1 MARSILTRM
10 TAAAKA
16 SPVILVVIALAL
28 SLGVQAAGIPSS
40 DTPYGI
46 QAGSDLEA
54 GIDFFQSGRF
64 EDAIRAFSRT
74 IESEPEGPEV
84 SEVYA
89 WLGYAYLCRGWTSEA
104 EKAYSE
110 SVSRT
115 TDSALRLR
123 ALLALGQL
131 HLDSGDYDK
140 AVSTFL
146 DALRSSG
153 GKEKGVVK
161 TLIGIA
167 DYEAGKTSAAK
178 ELFQEVLGEFP
189 NDPVAD
195 YYVQVIEYA
204 EKKKS
209 VLFPTKP
216 KLGRKEAAAKK
227 TGQGAPDL
235 RGVVLVDSGAKYTI
249 TPHVK
254 LTVGTETDVPLEG
267 FFLSAGDDSFR
278 WHDWQSMN
286 IEWILR
292 GEEDG
297 VKKINAVYYGEGFS
311 KTAIADTSIVL
322 DRRPPWGSFGIN
334 DGRKYTNNTLVA
346 LNLSFYDKLS
356 GVAGICLSNDGMVW
370 TGWMTYRSS
379 VHNWQLPPGD
389 GTKKIYARVH
399 DGAGNISGVIT
410 SEIRLDTTPPLLWF
424 VSLKHLS
431 PTSVEITWMTDED
444 CDSVVEYRLDTDRRQ
459 TITIRDDKFTTHHV
473 IRLEDLK
480 PSTKYRF
487 RALSRD
493 LAGNLSVSQEY
504 SFVTKAQNEK

>member
-1 MARSILTRM
+1 MARPILTRM
-10 TAAAKA
+10 TAATKA
-16 SPVILVVIALAL
+16 SLVALIVIVLAL
-28 SLGVQAAGIPSS
+28 SLGIQAAGIPATDVPYDIEASS
-40 DTPYGI
+40 N
-46 QAGSDLEA
+46 LEA

-64 EDAIRAFSRT
+64 EDAIRAFSRA
-74 IESEPEGPEV
+74 IESEPEWPEV
-84 SEVYA
+84 CEVYT

-110 SVSRT
+110 SLDRT

-131 HLDSGDYDK
+131 HLDDGNYDK
-140 AVSTFL
+140 AVSMFL
-146 DALRSSG
+146 DALRVCSE
-153 GKEKGVVK
+153 KEKAIVK

-167 DYEAGKTSAAK
+167 NYEAGKTFVAK
-178 ELFQEVLGEFP
+178 EMFQEVLGEFP
-189 NDPVAD
+189 HDPVPD
-195 YYVQVIEYA
+195 YYVQLIEYA

-216 KLGRKEAAAKK
+216 QLGRKGAAAKK

-235 RGVVLVDSGAKYTI
+235 RGVVLVNSGAKYTM
-249 TPHVK
+249 TPHVS
-254 LTVGTETDVPLEG
+254 LTLGTETDVLLEG

-278 WHDWQSMN
+278 WHNWQSMN

-297 VKKINAVYYGEGFS
+297 AKKINVVYYTEDFDQ
-311 KTAIADTSIVL
+311 TAIADTSIAL

-334 DGRKYTNNTLVA
+334 DGEKYTNNTLVR
-346 LNLSFYDKLS
+346 LNFSVYDKLS
-356 GVAGICLSNDGMVW
+356 GVAGICLSNDGMAW
-370 TGWMTYRSS
+370 TDWMTYRSS
-379 VHNWQLPPGD
+379 IYNWQLPPGD
-389 GTKKIYARVH
+389 GTKKVYARVH

-410 SEIRLDTTPPLLWF
+410 SAIQLDTTPPLLWF
-424 VSLKHLS
+424 INLKHLS

-444 CDSVVEYRLDTDRRQ
+444 CDSAVEFRLDTDRRQ
-459 TITIRDDKFTTHHV
+459 TVTVRDDKLTTHHV
-473 IRLEDLK
+473 ICLEDLK

-487 RALSRD
+487 KAVSRD
-493 LAGNLSVSQEY
+493 LAGNLSVSREY

>member
-1 MARSILTRM
+1 M

-16 SPVILVVIALAL
+16 SPVILTVIALAL

-64 EDAIRAFSRT
+64 EDAIRAFSRA

-84 SEVYA
+84 CEVYD
-89 WLGYAYLCRGWTSEA
+89 WLGYAYFCRGWTSEA
-104 EKAYSE
+104 KKAYSE
-110 SVSRT
+110 SLGRT

-123 ALLALGQL
+123 AFLALGQL
-131 HLDSGDYDK
+131 YLDEGDYDK
-140 AVSTFL
+140 AVSIFL
-146 DALRSSG
+146 DALEICG
-153 GKEKGVVK
+153 EKEKAIVK

-167 DYEAGKTSAAK
+167 NYQAGKISVAK
-178 ELFQEVLGEFP
+178 EMFQEVLGEFP
-189 NDPVAD
+189 HDPVPD
-195 YYVQVIEYA
+195 YYVQLIEYA

-216 KLGRKEAAAKK
+216 QLGRNEAAAKK
-227 TGQGAPDL
+227 TGQGAPGL
-235 RGVVLVDSGAKYTI
+235 RGVVLADSGAKHTV

-254 LTVGTETDVPLEG
+254 LTLGTETDVPLEG
-267 FFLSAGDDSFR
+267 FFLSAGDDSFT
-278 WHDWQSMN
+278 WHSWQSMN
-286 IEWILR
+286 IPWRLR

-297 VKKINAVYYGEGFS
+297 VRKINVVYYAEGFD
-311 KTAIADTSIVL
+311 KTAIAETSIAL

-334 DGRKYTNNTLVA
+334 DGRKYTNNTSVT
-346 LNLSFYDKLS
+346 LNFSVYDKLS
-356 GVAGICLSNDGMVW
+356 GVAGICLSNDGMAW
-370 TGWMTYRSS
+370 TDWMTYRSS
-379 VHNWQLPPGD
+379 IYNWQLPPGD
-389 GTKKIYARVH
+389 GTKKVYARVH

-410 SEIRLDTTPPLLWF
+410 SAIQLDTTPPLLWF
-424 VSLKHLS
+424 INLKHLS

-444 CDSVVEYRLDTDRRQ
+444 CDSAVEFRLDTDKRQ
-459 TITIRDDKFTTHHV
+459 TVTVRGDKSTTHHV

-487 RALSRD
+487 KALSSD
-493 LAGNLSVSQEY
+493 LAGNLSVSREY